1 MKRFIIFIVFLCFS
15 LLQIATICS
24 AQAQS
29 KTKGFEYNEFDTQK
43 DGPSF
48 EFTKPTSTIDQNALQ
63 ITPDNQNQENG
74 YYNKSGRIM
83 YRDRYTLWLS
93 DRDEIASFN
102 TNFVINMYRET
113 TWEPGEGLAFLI
125 APSYDV
131 PVASY
136 GQWMGITNE
145 TTDGKPENRIVAIEF
160 DTRKQDFDPD
170 GNHLGLNINSVNS
183 SKTVSLSEFGI
194 DLSQPDR
201 KHSVWINYN
210 GKSQELEV
218 YMAKEGDA
226 KPETPFLKEL
236 INLRHFVERVSYFG
250 FAASTGDPGI
260 QFNCVTKWN
269 LEMEVLSSEKDWKWL
284 IIGLSV
290 GVSTSVLLLVLSGI
304 KVRGFYLKKKKNRAR
319 DEEAGVT
326 GKLKMLPGMP
336 REFKYKDLKR
346 ATRNF
351 HESMILGKGGFGVVY
366 RGVLK
371 GDDREKASDNA
382 VTQVAV
388 KRFSR
393 DNIDGKEDFLAE
405 LSIINLLRH
414 KNLVRLEGWC
424 YEKGK
429 LLLVYDYMPNGSVEK
444 HLYKSSDGHT
454 LSWRHRYK
462 ILAGVA
468 SALHYLHNEYDKKV
482 VHRDLK
488 ASNIL
493 LDSDYSARLGDFGL
507 ARAIEN
513 ERNSYNELELGGVPG
528 TLGYVAPECFHMGKA
543 TPETD
548 VFGFGAVILEVVCGR
563 SPGVKIQHEEQQF
576 TLVDWVWMLH
586 REGRILEA
594 VDERLDNVY
603 EVDEAK
609 RLLLLGLA
617 CSHPVAGE
625 RPQTQAICQI
635 IAENMP
641 PPRVPPFKPVFM
653 WPSSSTAFN
662 SVEESGNFSKTWSL

>member
-1 MKRFIIFIVFLCFS
+1 MKRFIFFIVFLCFS

-24 AQAQS
+24 AQAQY

-43 DGPSF
+43 DSHSF
-48 EFTKPTSTIDQNALQ
+48 EFTKPTSTIDQSALQ
-63 ITPDNQNQENG
+63 ITPDNENQENG

-83 YRDRYTLWLS
+83 YRESYTFWSS

-102 TNFVINMYRET
+102 TNFVINMYRGT

-131 PVASY
+131 PLASY

-170 GNHLGLNINSVNS
+170 GNHLGLNIHSVNS
-183 SKTVSLSEFGI
+183 SKTVSLSELGI
-194 DLSQPDR
+194 DLSEPER

-218 YMAKEGDA
+218 YMAIEGDA

-236 INLRHFVERVSYFG
+236 INLRDLVEPVSYFG

-260 QFNCVTKWN
+260 QFNCVRKWN
-269 LEMEVLSSEKDWKWL
+269 LEMEVLSSGKDSKWL

-304 KVRGFYLKKKKNRAR
+304 KVRGFYLKKKRNRAR
-319 DEEAGVT
+319 DEEVGVT

-371 GDDREKASDNA
+371 ADDRENASDNA

-414 KNLVRLEGWC
+414 KNLVRLEG
-424 YEKGK
+424 
-429 LLLVYDYMPNGSVEK
+429 
-444 HLYKSSDGHT
+444 T
-454 LSWRHRYK
+454 
-462 ILAGVA
+462 
-468 SALHYLHNEYDKKV
+468 
-482 VHRDLK
+482 
-488 ASNIL
+488 
-493 LDSDYSARLGDFGL
+493 
-507 ARAIEN
+507 
-513 ERNSYNELELGGVPG
+513 
-528 TLGYVAPECFHMGKA
+528 
-543 TPETD
+543 
-548 VFGFGAVILEVVCGR
+548 
-563 SPGVKIQHEEQQF
+563 
-576 TLVDWVWMLH
+576 
-586 REGRILEA
+586 
-594 VDERLDNVY
+594 
-603 EVDEAK
+603 
-609 RLLLLGLA
+609 
-617 CSHPVAGE
+617 
-625 RPQTQAICQI
+625 
-635 IAENMP
+635 
-641 PPRVPPFKPVFM
+641 
-653 WPSSSTAFN
+653 
-662 SVEESGNFSKTWSL
+662 